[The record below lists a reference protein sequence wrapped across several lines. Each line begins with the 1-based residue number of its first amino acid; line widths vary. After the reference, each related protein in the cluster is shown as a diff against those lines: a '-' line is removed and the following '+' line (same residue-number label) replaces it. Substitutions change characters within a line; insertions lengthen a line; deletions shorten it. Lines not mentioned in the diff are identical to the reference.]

1 MKVESQSTF
10 ENNGGGGSESGSVED
25 RRPSDKSEKNCP
37 PPPPQKT
44 EKNGNIFIAENKE
57 DVDEMIEEEIAR
69 MN

>member
-10 ENNGGGGSESGSVED
+10 ENNGGGGSESGSIED
-25 RRPSDKSEKNCP
+25 RRPSDKSEKNC